1 MAGHNQPISS
11 RNLASPSVNLEISN
25 KYKSWTRHGVAVVDS
40 SEESRN
46 YHNCDVH
53 LSQYGH
59 ENKTESKKGW
69 GSKIATDILP
79 VLIG

>member
-1 MAGHNQPISS
+1 M
-11 RNLASPSVNLEISN
+11 RL
-25 KYKSWTRHGVAVVDS
+25 HGVAVVDS

-69 GSKIATDILP
+69 GSKIATDILL
-79 VLIG
+79 VLIGWGRTRIRMFMENKVVCTST